1 MIKCLSIR
9 QPWADAIFEQGKDIE
24 NRNWSTNFRGMVAIH
39 SSLKR
44 DDSFFSK
51 FVEDRKINLRP
62 FEKLSLEGYIIGV
75 VNITDSVKNHNS
87 LWFEGEY
94 GFLLSNPVRLNPIK
108 MKGSLK
114 LFDLPVEIEK
124 EIQQQLKNLKGSNHE
139 I

>member
-44 DDSFFSK
+44 DDSFFSR

-124 EIQQQLKNLKGSNHE
+124 EILQQLKNLKGRNHE

>member
-62 FEKLSLEGYIIGV
+62 FEELSLEGYIIGV
-75 VNITDSVKNHNS
+75 VNITDSVKYHNS

-94 GFLLSNPVRLNPIK
+94 GFLLSNPVRLKPIK

-124 EIQQQLKNLKGSNHE
+124 EVQQQLKNLKGSNHE

>member
-62 FEKLSLEGYIIGV
+62 FEELSLEGYIIGV
-75 VNITDSVKNHNS
+75 VNITDSVNYHNS

-94 GFLLSNPVRLNPIK
+94 GFLLSNPVRLKPIK

-124 EIQQQLKNLKGSNHE
+124 EVQQQLKNLKGSNHE